1 MGLPDYP
8 HRMADET
15 YHGHEIVYTVGGDAA
30 AAADEEADQGPSL
43 QVDGQDYQVIVH
55 SDGTYSAKEYYYDKF
70 GSLPALGRAIAG
82 RLPD

>member
-1 MGLPDYP
+1 
-8 HRMADET
+8 MADET
-15 YHGHEIVYTVGGDAA
+15 YHGHDIVYTVGGDAEA
-30 AAADEEADQGPSL
+30 AAVDGAADAGEAVGQEPTL
-43 QVDGQDYQVIVH
+43 QIDGQDYQVIVH